1 MSLKKKLK
9 TLMYKNKL
17 AKYFYKGLRLLY
29 HRGFRTLWMKMTQVL
44 GRNRVR
50 HLPKKKDLQTQEQYV
65 FSKELTF
72 SIVVPLYNTPRKFL
86 EEMIASVFSQT
97 YKGWELCLADA
108 SAPDNKKVEE
118 ICRAWCEKD
127 KRILYKRL
135 SKNEGIAG
143 NTNTA
148 IDMATGEY
156 IGLLDH
162 DDLLSPIAL
171 FEMRKKIDETNA
183 DFLYSDEAVFE
194 KSYKKPRVFHFKP
207 DFAIDTLRGN
217 NYICHF
223 TTFKKSLMEE
233 SGGGFRKEYDG
244 AQDHE
249 LFLRLSEKAKNIQH
263 IPKVLYYWRA
273 HQLSTASK
281 VEAKPYA
288 LEAGKNAVIHHL
300 ERLGLDGEVYCV
312 KGQGTVYRVS
322 YKIKD
327 NPLVSILIP
336 NKDHIDD
343 LDKCITSILEKSTY
357 QNIEIII
364 IENNSEK
371 EGTFSYYKKWE
382 AHDKVRLVTWEG
394 PFNYPSINRFGV
406 EASKGEHLLFLNND
420 TEVITPTWIEEMLM
434 FVQRKDVACAGAKLY
449 FPDDTIQH
457 AGIGLGLFGL
467 AAHYYKG
474 ADRGNFGYMGRLSIV
489 QDLSCVTGACMMI
502 RRDVFL
508 EMGGMNEEFAVAFND
523 VDICVRMREA
533 GYLIVFTPFSELYH
547 YESKSRGYEDTPEKK
562 ERFSRELKLFLE
574 KWGDVLK
581 KGDPYYNPNLSLDR
595 DDFTYLL
602 KKR

>member
-1 MSLKKKLK
+1 
-9 TLMYKNKL
+9 
-17 AKYFYKGLRLLY
+17 
-29 HRGFRTLWMKMTQVL
+29 
-44 GRNRVR
+44 
-50 HLPKKKDLQTQEQYV
+50 
-65 FSKELTF
+65 
-72 SIVVPLYNTPRKFL
+72 
-86 EEMIASVFSQT
+86 
-97 YKGWELCLADA
+97 
-108 SAPDNKKVEE
+108 
-118 ICRAWCEKD
+118 
-127 KRILYKRL
+127 
-135 SKNEGIAG
+135 
-143 NTNTA
+143 
-148 IDMATGEY
+148 
-156 IGLLDH
+156 
-162 DDLLSPIAL
+162 
-171 FEMRKKIDETNA
+171 
-183 DFLYSDEAVFE
+183 
-194 KSYKKPRVFHFKP
+194 
-207 DFAIDTLRGN
+207 
-217 NYICHF
+217 
-223 TTFKKSLMEE
+223 
-233 SGGGFRKEYDG
+233 
-244 AQDHE
+244 
-249 LFLRLSEKAKNIQH
+249 
-263 IPKVLYYWRA
+263 
-273 HQLSTASK
+273 
-281 VEAKPYA
+281 
-288 LEAGKNAVIHHL
+288 
-300 ERLGLDGEVYCV
+300 
-312 KGQGTVYRVS
+312 
-322 YKIKD
+322 
-327 NPLVSILIP
+327 LIP